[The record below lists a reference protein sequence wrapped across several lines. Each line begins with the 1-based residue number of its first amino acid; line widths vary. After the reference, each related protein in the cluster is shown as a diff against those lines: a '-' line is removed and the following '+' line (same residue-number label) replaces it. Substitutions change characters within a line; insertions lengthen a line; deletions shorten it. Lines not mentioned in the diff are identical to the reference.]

1 MKKLVSLI
9 VVIALSA
16 ITLAACSKEQ
26 TKTFEGDV
34 NGKQIITSLTYKG
47 DEVLKQSTIGTLKY
61 DDLGIDKDQ
70 AKDMLKKDE
79 KAFKGDKGVSFK
91 IDYKDDKA
99 VEHIDIDY
107 EKADIDQLKKKLGFV
122 SVKGKNNKVSL
133 DKTVSQMKRNGLK
146 EKNNMTDHDD

>member
-1 MKKLVSLI
+1 MVPLPQQTSERRRSYEKLVSLL

-61 DDLGIDKDQ
+61 DDLGIDKAQ

-107 EKADIDQLKKKLGFV
+107 EKLI
-122 SVKGKNNKVSL
+122 SIN
-133 DKTVSQMKRNGLK
+133 
-146 EKNNMTDHDD
+146 